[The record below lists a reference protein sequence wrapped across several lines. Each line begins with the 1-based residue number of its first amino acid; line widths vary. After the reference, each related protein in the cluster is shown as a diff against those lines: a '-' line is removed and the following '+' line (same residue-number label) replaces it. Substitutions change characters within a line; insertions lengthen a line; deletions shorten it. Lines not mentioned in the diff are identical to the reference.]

1 MLFSLLRMLQK
12 IVDDESEPCEGEEE
26 LAALTAGERV
36 TWAKTRVEHFSKGKN
51 KASLDAIEKAAF
63 CVTLDTE
70 PQDYDPVSYQNLLI
84 KYSTSKQIGEMF
96 GTNFMNKHILSKH
109 RANNEM
115 KHKCSF
121 CGKHFLTRQKFK
133 DHVNIHT
140 GEKPYMCKFCGATFA
155 SRGNWRMHEK
165 TVHLGYKR
173 GMKIEKIAV

>member
-1 MLFSLLRMLQK
+1 MQTNTILFEVYNH
-12 IVDDESEPCEGEEE
+12 IVNIHEKKPC
-26 LAALTAGERV
+26 T
-36 TWAKTRVEHFSKGKN
+36 
-51 KASLDAIEKAAF
+51 I
-63 CVTLDTE
+63 C
-70 PQDYDPVSYQNLLI
+70 
-84 KYSTSKQIGEMF
+84 GEMF

-173 GMKIEKIAV
+173 GMKIEKITV